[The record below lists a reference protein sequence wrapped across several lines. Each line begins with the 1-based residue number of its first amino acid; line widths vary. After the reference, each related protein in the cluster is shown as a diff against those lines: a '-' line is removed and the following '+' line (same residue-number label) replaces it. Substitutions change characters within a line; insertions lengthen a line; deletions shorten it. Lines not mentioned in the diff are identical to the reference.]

1 MAGDSRLSARFSSDT
16 TDFKN
21 GLAEINRELRVVE
34 SGFKASSSALGDW
47 SNSATGLEQ
56 RISSLNKEIDL
67 QKEKCGALSYQLDQ
81 IKAAHGNN
89 SAAAQIAEEK
99 FNKETTTLNKMQNE
113 LKDTTG
119 ALKKMGD
126 QTDQAGSQAK
136 ESGSKFQGFGQIID
150 NVKNIIKNASVVI
163 AGVAVAIKKAL
174 DFGEEGAKIVQ
185 LEESYNLLIERLG
198 ASTDTMDQ
206 LSAAAR
212 GTVDDSDL
220 MAATLKML
228 TGTSE
233 ELSKA
238 LLENAPAL
246 MEIAKASNKLNPTMG
261 STLELYESLSTSI
274 KDLTPRGLKQ
284 AGIVIDSTGAYE
296 NYARSIGKAVDA
308 LTEEEKSMALM
319 NATLLK
325 GKDIF
330 AQVGGNT
337 ESATDRFERANVAI
351 ENFKETIQVGL
362 MPVLGD
368 MATGL
373 NLVLAGGK
381 GGGIDETTSKW
392 KKFID
397 QTKQG
402 SQSAL
407 DFATAYDQKIH
418 EVYDSIDKHADIFEK
433 SAAGWAII
441 LGGQEGMMR
450 SDKEAKQA
458 ITQLASSYD
467 EYNKAMIKAGMT
479 RWIVKKEDQLLTE
492 AEFNLMKAV
501 QNTVTQV
508 DFASMSYDEFLGVIE
523 KATGMNLDASDSTGL
538 LSDAVIA
545 MAIHIYDATHKQENL
560 TQAQANG
567 LNPAN
572 DYNNVMRDYASILNA
587 GSNAAANFRAEQE
600 KLNAAEM
607 SRVQAGISGQLGQ
620 AVESYQQGM
629 DSLAKKRQELEA
641 KMKGMGAVDFLPA
654 LDVKK
659 IAQYQSQLTG
669 LWISVG
675 DLIKKRKEHDDFSK
689 AEQATWDE
697 TMGKVGALQSKIEAL
712 GGVPYLTP
720 DQRKELED
728 LRKQY
733 GECDEEAT
741 KLQDALRK
749 ATNEMI
755 FQQAAAGLDAK
766 ATLELGRALGVISEE
781 DYAVATVL
789 GGLNKATASTD
800 PGAYAAQVKAIAD
813 AIDRLHNKNIEI
825 TVTTIQQEIN
835 AGSVSE
841 HRTPTTRTPSRGYAE
856 GGGGIVPPGYP
867 NDSYLIGLTSGEPF
881 WVGALAQAQKN
892 MYSAVAGMNAAANVN
907 MTGMGGAGAIDNS
920 SITISPGAIVVN
932 AAPGMDEEMVAQ
944 KVIDKV
950 GSVLEISR
958 SKGLR

>member
-1 MAGDSRLSARFSSDT
+1 MSGDSRLSARFGSDT
-16 TDFKN
+16 SELKS
-21 GLAEINRELRVVE
+21 GLAEIQRELKVVN
-34 SGFKASSSALGDW
+34 SAFQASASVLGDW
-47 SNSATGLEQ
+47 SSTSDGLNL
-56 RISSLNKEIDL
+56 RINTLNKSIDL
-67 QKEKCGALSYQLDQ
+67 QKEKVNALQVAYEQQVQTHGAS
-81 IKAAHGNN
+81 
-89 SAAAQIAEEK
+89 SAAAQNMEVRL
-99 FNKETTTLNKMQNE
+99 NNETATLGKMQNE

-163 AGVAVAIKKAL
+163 AGVAVLIKKAL

-325 GKDIF
+325 GKDIL